1 MSLTPT
7 EPILILSDLHLG
19 HRASRIKHPDQ
30 LAPLLC
36 GPGTVIFNGDTS
48 EMRNPED
55 RLVGRKLAA
64 DLARICH
71 QAGRKAFF
79 VNGNHDPT
87 VSIINHLDLADGAV
101 LVTHGDILFLGV
113 APWSREAGH
122 YLRKHRQILDRLGP
136 DGYSDFEK
144 QLRASKRTSIELQML
159 EEPLTRGRTP
169 GFYLLIRNS
178 WPPWRPLMIIKA
190 WCEVPG
196 RAVQLARVFRPQA
209 RFVIVGHTHCPGAWE
224 VPPRVIINTGS
235 FVPYFGACAA
245 IIESGQIEVRR
256 IDFQK
261 QQFVVG
267 KLMRKFEV
275 TPLRADVDP
284 KAEEGE

>member
-19 HRASRIKHPDQ
+19 HRASLIKHPDQ
-30 LAPLLC
+30 LAPMLH

-55 RLVGRKLAA
+55 RLVGRKVAA
-64 DLARICH
+64 DLARVCH
-71 QAGRKAFF
+71 QAGRKAVF

-87 VSIINHLDLADGAV
+87 VSASNHLDLADGAV

-122 YLRKHRQILDRLGP
+122 YLKKHRQILDRLGP
-136 DGYSDFEK
+136 DGYTDFEK
-144 QLRASKRTSIELQML
+144 RLLASKRTSIELQML

-169 GFYLLIRNS
+169 GFHLFVRNC

-190 WCEVPG
+190 WSEVPG
-196 RAVQLARVFRPQA
+196 RAAQLAKVFRPQA
-209 RFVIVGHTHCPGAWE
+209 KFIVVGHTHFPGAWQIA
-224 VPPRVIINTGS
+224 PRVIINTGS
-235 FVPYFGACAA
+235 FLPYFGARAA
-245 IIESGQIEVRR
+245 IIESRWIEFRR
-256 IDFQK
+256 IDLHQR
-261 QQFVVG
+261 QFVLG
-267 KLMRKFEV
+267 KLLRRFPVE
-275 TPLRADVDP
+275 PLA
-284 KAEEGE
+284 K